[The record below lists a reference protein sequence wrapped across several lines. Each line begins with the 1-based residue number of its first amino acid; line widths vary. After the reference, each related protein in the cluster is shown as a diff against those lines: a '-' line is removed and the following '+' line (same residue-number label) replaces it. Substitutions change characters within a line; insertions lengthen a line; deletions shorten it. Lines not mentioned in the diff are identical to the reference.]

1 MNKVASFL
9 IQKLCTVCVVL
20 ATMVLILPEE
30 ASAVPAF
37 ARQTNMPCAACHF
50 QNFPTL
56 NSFGRA
62 FRAGGYTMSVG
73 QSLIAGD
80 DISLPIVLNASV
92 IAKLRYVK
100 TDGNTDA
107 DTDHGR
113 IEWPDEAALLV
124 GGRLAEKVGFLMELG
139 LADVASE
146 EGGDISANS
155 FLSTKLHFNVFQAAG
170 AQFSLIPFSTDG
182 LGVGYGFELLN
193 TGAQRSQRPIE
204 ERRGFSAAQ
213 ALGLG
218 SGEATGVA
226 LVASSNK
233 FFLNYS
239 PWVPGWGG
247 TNMSVKPDGLAHYL
261 RAVFMPSIGIWDIGF
276 GVQAWTGDA
285 TVATDDGTGNKED
298 IVTDG
303 WIIDAQ
309 AQGQVF
315 DGMPLGLYASYGECN
330 GDPEHFAGNC
340 TNADDANAL
349 ALLAQLGVLPNKA
362 NIYVAYRTMDVGT
375 AMDNTFDSW
384 TVGVNYM
391 AGQNIRLELFNV
403 FENGSG
409 VDARTNDRDNK
420 IVLQVF
426 VGF

>member
-1 MNKVASFL
+1 
-9 IQKLCTVCVVL
+9 
-20 ATMVLILPEE
+20 MVLILPEE

-56 NSFGRA
+56 NPFGRA

-73 QSLIAGD
+73 QGLIAGD
-80 DISLPIVLNASV
+80 DISLPMVLNASV

-100 TDGNTDA
+100 TDGNTNE

-146 EGGDISANS
+146 DGGDISANS

-218 SGEATGVA
+218 SGEATGIA

-285 TVATDDGTGNKED
+285 TVATDDGTGNKKD

-315 DGMPLGLYASYGECN
+315 DSMPLGLYASYGECN
-330 GDPEHFAGNC
+330 GDPEHFASNC

-362 NIYVAYRTMDVGT
+362 NIYVAYRTMDVGK

-391 AGQNIRLELFNV
+391 ANQNIRLELFNV

-420 IVLQVF
+420 MVLQVF